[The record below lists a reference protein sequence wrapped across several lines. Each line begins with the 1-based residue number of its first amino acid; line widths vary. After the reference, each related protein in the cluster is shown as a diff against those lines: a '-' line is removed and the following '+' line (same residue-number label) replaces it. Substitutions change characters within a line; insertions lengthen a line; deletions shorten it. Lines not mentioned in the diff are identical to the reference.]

1 MSSLHRDPRGKSP
14 YWYCAYR
21 LADGTRAFRS
31 TKQTSRKEAERVCR
45 EFEALEDSIGR
56 GSPTEAQLRKVMG
69 DAIARATG
77 RKFYDPSIEQW
88 LTDWLKRQKGT
99 ISDSSLERYG
109 QVIRDFCACL
119 GTRARMRLSSL
130 GPDDISKYQAQLKEE
145 GRSAQTVNIT
155 IKKVLKHALKVAV
168 EEGLLDR
175 NPVAT
180 IKPLRGTTA
189 QKGIFSPDQVRRL
202 VEAAEGDWKGL
213 ILAGYYT
220 GGRLSDLARL
230 KWSNVKLL
238 EDKDGPKGKMTF
250 YQQKTEAK
258 MGHKAKVE
266 IPIHPEL
273 HEYLVASTGID
284 SPNAPVFPELFDQP
298 GPGKSGLS
306 MAFKRIMAKAGIDGG
321 LIRVAEG
328 EKGRNLSALSFHSL
342 RHSFNSAM
350 ANANVSQELR
360 MKLTGHSSA
369 GMNANYT
376 QHELE
381 TLRRAIGLIGRLP
394 KGAND

>member
-1 MSSLHRDPRGKSP
+1 M
-14 YWYCAYR
+14 
-21 LADGTRAFRS
+21 
-31 TKQTSRKEAERVCR
+31 
-45 EFEALEDSIGR
+45 
-56 GSPTEAQLRKVMG
+56 RKVMG
-69 DAIARATG
+69 DAIARITG
-77 RKFYDPSIEQW
+77 RKFYDPSTEQW
-88 LTDWLKRQKGT
+88 LADWLKRQKGT
-99 ISDSSLERYG
+99 ISDASLERYG

-119 GTRARMRLSSL
+119 GTRARMRLSTL
-130 GPDDISKYQAQLKEE
+130 TADDIAKYQTQLKVE

-155 IKKVLKHALKVAV
+155 IKKVLKHALRVAV

-189 QKGIFSPDQVRRL
+189 EKGVFTPEQVRLL

-230 KWSNVKLL
+230 KWSNVEFL
-238 EDKDGPKGKMTF
+238 EDKDGPKGKITF
-250 YQQKTEAK
+250 HQQKTEAK

-273 HEYLVASTGID
+273 HEYLVASAGID
-284 SPNAPVFPELFDQP
+284 SPNAPVFPQLYDRP

-306 MAFKRIMAKAGIDGG
+306 MAFKRIMERAGIDGG
-321 LIRVAEG
+321 LIRIAEG
-328 EKGRNLSALSFHSL
+328 KKGRNLSALTFHSL

-350 ANANVSQELR
+350 ANADVSQELR
-360 MKLTGHSSA
+360 MKLTGHSNA
-369 GMNANYT
+369 DMNANYT
-376 QHELE
+376 RMEME
-381 TLRRAIGLIGRLP
+381 TLRRAVGSIARLP
-394 KGAND
+394 KGDQ

>member
-45 EFEALEDSIGR
+45 EFEALEDQILR
-56 GSPTEAQLRKVMG
+56 GSPTEAQIRKVMG
-69 DAIARATG
+69 DAIARITG
-77 RKFYDPSIEQW
+77 RKFYDPSTEQW
-88 LTDWLKRQKGT
+88 LADWLRRQKGA
-99 ISDSSLERYG
+99 ISDASLERYS
-109 QVIRDFCACL
+109 QVVRDFCVCL
-119 GTRARMRLSSL
+119 GTRARMRLSTL
-130 GPDDISKYQAQLKEE
+130 TPDDIAKYQTQLKSE

-155 IKKVLKHALKVAV
+155 IKKVLKHALRVAV

-180 IKPLRGTTA
+180 IKPLRGATA
-189 QKGIFSPDQVRRL
+189 QKGIFTPEQVRLL
-202 VEAAEGDWKGL
+202 VEVAEDDWKGL

-230 KWSNVKLL
+230 KWSNVDLS
-238 EDKDGPKGKMTF
+238 EDKDGPKGTITF
-250 YQQKTEAK
+250 YQQKTEGK
-258 MGHKAKVE
+258 MGAKSKV
-266 IPIHPEL
+266 ITPIHPEL
-273 HEYLVASTGID
+273 HEYLVASAGLD
-284 SPNAPVFPELFDQP
+284 NPNAPVFPELYDKP

-306 MAFKRIMAKAGIDGG
+306 MEFKRIMAKAGIDGG
-321 LIRVAEG
+321 LIRFAEG
-328 EKGRNLSALSFHSL
+328 KKGRNLSALSFHSL

-360 MKLTGHSSA
+360 MKLTGHASV

-381 TLRRAIGLIGRLP
+381 TLRKAIGSIGRLP
-394 KGAND
+394 NGNQ

>member
-31 TKQTSRKEAERVCR
+31 TKKTGRKEAERVCR
-45 EFEALEDSIGR
+45 EFEALEDAIGR
-56 GSPTEAQLRKVMG
+56 GSPTEAQMRKVMT
-69 DAIARATG
+69 DAIARVTG
-77 RKFYDPSIEQW
+77 KKFYDPSTEEW
-88 LTDWLKRQKGT
+88 LNDWINRQKGA
-99 ISDSSLERYG
+99 ISDSSRDRYS
-109 QVIRDFCACL
+109 QVVRDFCACL

-130 GPDDISKYQAQLKEE
+130 TAEDIAKFRDQLRDE

-168 EEGLLDR
+168 EEGLIDR

-180 IKPLRGTTA
+180 IKPLRGKAA
-189 QKGIFSPDQVRRL
+189 QKGIFSPEQVRLL

-230 KWSNVKLL
+230 KWSNVDLS
-238 EDKDGPKGKMTF
+238 EDEDGPKGKITF
-250 YQQKTEAK
+250 YQQKIEAK
-258 MGHKAKVE
+258 MGQKSKVE
-266 IPIHPEL
+266 TPIHPEL
-273 HEYLVASTGID
+273 QEYLVASAGLD
-284 SPNAPVFPELFDQP
+284 NPNAPVFPELYDKP

-306 MAFKRIMAKAGIDGG
+306 MAFRRIMERAGIDGG

-328 EKGRNLSALSFHSL
+328 KKGRNLSALSFHSL

-381 TLRRAIGLIGRLP
+381 TLRKAIGSIGRLP
-394 KGAND
+394 KGDQ